1 MTRPAPDGFWRQRV
15 RGVASL
21 VLLTVLTV
29 VVATVIA
36 WGALVVVP

>member
-21 VLLTVLTV
+21 VLLAVLTV
-29 VVATVIA
+29 GAATVIA
-36 WGALVVVP
+36 WLALVLVP